1 MTSVFPLFPTSM
13 KCFLPPL
20 SESILLGKG
29 ENDSFLR
36 ENEKKVN
43 EEKPGAEARPW
54 SVSQL
59 LFLKPKM

>member
-13 KCFLPPL
+13 KSFLPPL
-20 SESILLGKG
+20 SESILLWKG

-43 EEKPGAEARPW
+43 EENPGLRQDLGL
-54 SVSQL
+54 SVNYCS
-59 LFLKPKM
+59 